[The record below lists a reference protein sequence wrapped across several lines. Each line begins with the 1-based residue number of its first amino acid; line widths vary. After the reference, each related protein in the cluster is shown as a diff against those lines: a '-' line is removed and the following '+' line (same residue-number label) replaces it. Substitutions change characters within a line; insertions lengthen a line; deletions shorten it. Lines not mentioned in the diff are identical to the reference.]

1 MIARCFDKF
10 VEIQIRTSLQHLW
23 AELSEKFA
31 DTVDPALKY
40 GGGDQSILEVLAKSS
55 HLVAREESLE

>member
-1 MIARCFDKF
+1 MAHEFLHQRLRHVDRGYRASRPR
-10 VEIQIRTSLQHLW
+10 VTAL
-23 AELSEKFA
+23 FA